1 MINRKSF
8 SKPSSKYRAKPFWA
22 WNGKLDEKELKYQ
35 LGIFKEMG
43 MGGAFFHSRTGLA
56 TKYLGDEWFDLI
68 NACADESERLGL
80 EGWLYDE
87 DRWPSGSA
95 GGKVAENEEY
105 RTRYLQ
111 MKIVSAEEFVYT
123 DDVVAAFEIALDGL
137 SFTNKRRISKDE
149 TCNGTVVWFYI
160 ESMQENSNYNGTTYI
175 DCMNREAVEC
185 FINLTHERYA
195 KTAGDRLGKS
205 IKGIFTDEPHRGAV
219 MCSFGVTNEAN
230 SAVPYTPKLF
240 EEFEARFGYD
250 LKDNLPELF
259 LQKNGVKVNAVKW
272 HYMELTQQLF
282 NENFMV
288 PVQEWCH
295 KHNVKLTGHVLH
307 EDSLTTQ
314 ACMLGSVM
322 RAYEY
327 MDVPGIDVLGEYRRV
342 YWVPVQLRSI
352 ARQLGIKEMMSELY
366 GCTGWQMS
374 LRSYKEVGDWQSLFG
389 ITLRC
394 PHLSWYTMEGEAKR
408 DYPASISCQSSWY
421 KEYKLIEDYFSRMQM
436 ILAEGK
442 PVCDTLVV
450 NPIESVWS
458 VIHPGWSNDE
468 LETLDDDVKKLEKH
482 YEDLFCALA
491 GNQIDFDYGDEHYIK
506 KLGKVVE
513 LADGTVALQMGD
525 MTYKTVIVPHMLTI
539 RFSTAQLLKEFADK
553 GGNVIF
559 TADAPEFV
567 DAVLSNFAKEISGT
581 KCDIA
586 NISSVLCST
595 AIRVDTNSDQIYMQV
610 REVEDGYMAVLINMD
625 TKNGAENV
633 TISFDKD
640 FDIEQLDIRTGD
652 INSIGHG
659 KEIIVDFEAS
669 MEYCLKLS
677 RTNYLPEIKNVSTEE
692 NEKVIELC
700 GPFRYSLSEPNICVL
715 DMAEYSING
724 ECYERTDVLLADRA
738 IRKKLGLELRGG
750 EMLQPW
756 FTADKEHKTVGQ
768 ISLKFDFDIEAI
780 PSELKLALERPENFE
795 ITLNGCKSA
804 FTETDE
810 RWVDI
815 CYTVLKID
823 VSKCVIGRNIIELS
837 AEMRDNINL
846 EAMFLLGD
854 FGVRLNGSHSTLT
867 KLPEYLEIGD
877 LCEQG
882 LPFYS
887 AAVTYRI
894 ENLTENVKHLALD
907 EFEGAVVK
915 VEGNGKEKVIYAPP
929 YVADVDSL
937 IDNGN
942 LSLTC
947 ILTRKNTFGP
957 LHYGPL
963 WMEAIWPDMFV
974 IEDEEIFC
982 KDRYALIKQGLTKPI
997 LLYKDK
1003 EM

>member
-1 MINRKSF
+1 MINKKIF
-8 SKPSSKYRAKPFWA
+8 NAPSIEYRAKPFWA

-43 MGGAFFHSRTGLA
+43 MGGTFFHSRTGLA
-56 TKYLGDEWFDLI
+56 TKYLGNEWFKLI

-95 GGKVAENEEY
+95 GGMVAENEEY
-105 RTRYLQ
+105 RTHYLQ
-111 MKIVSAEEFVYT
+111 MKIDSSEDFVYT
-123 DDVVAAFEIALDGL
+123 DDVVAAFEISLDGL
-137 SFTNKRRISKDE
+137 SFTNKRKLTKDE
-149 TCNGTVVWFYI
+149 TCKGTVVWFYI
-160 ESMQENSNYNGTTYI
+160 EPMQENSNYNGTTYI
-175 DCMNREAVEC
+175 DCMNRDAVEC
-185 FINLTHERYA
+185 FINLTHEKYA
-195 KTAGDRLGKS
+195 EASGDKFGKS

-240 EEFEARFGYD
+240 EEFKARFGYD

-259 LQKNGVKVNAVKW
+259 LQKDGVKVSPVKW

-282 NENFMV
+282 NENYMI
-288 PVQEWCH
+288 PVQEWCR
-295 KHNVKLTGHVLH
+295 KHNLKLTGHVLH

-322 RAYEY
+322 RVYEY
-327 MDVPGIDVLGEYRRV
+327 MDIPGIDVLGEYRRV

-389 ITLRC
+389 TTLRC

-408 DYPASISCQSSWY
+408 DYPASISFQSPWY
-421 KEYKLIEDYFSRMQM
+421 KEYNQIEDYFSRMQI
-436 ILAEGK
+436 ILSSGE
-442 PVCDTLVV
+442 PVCDTLVI
-450 NPIESVWS
+450 NPVESVWS

-468 LETLDDDVKKLEKH
+468 LETLDEDVKKIEEH
-482 YEDLFCALA
+482 YESLFYSLA
-491 GNQIDFDYGDEHYIK
+491 GNRVDFDYGDEHYIK

-513 LADGTVALQMGD
+513 LPDGTTALQIGEMS
-525 MTYKTVIVPHMLTI
+525 YKTVIIPRMFTI
-539 RFSTAQLLKEFADK
+539 RSSTVALLKEFANK
-553 GGNVIF
+553 GGNIII

-567 DAVLSNFAKEISGT
+567 DAVPSDFAKEILGT
-581 KCDIA
+581 KCDIS
-586 NISSVLCST
+586 NISSYISST
-595 AIRVDTNSDQIYMQV
+595 VVHLDGEYNQIYMQV
-610 REVEDGYMAVLINMD
+610 RKLDDGYAAVLINMD
-625 TKNGAENV
+625 TENGSKNV
-633 TISFDKD
+633 TLSFDEEFDVEQWD
-640 FDIEQLDIRTGD
+640 FRTGD
-652 INSIGHG
+652 IKAVGHG
-659 KEIIVDFEAS
+659 KSVTVDFEPS
-669 MEYCLKLS
+669 MEYCIKFS
-677 RTNYLPEIKNVSTEE
+677 RTNNLPQII
-692 NEKVIELC
+692 EKVNENTENILELK
-700 GPFRYSLSEPNICVL
+700 GPFRYTLSEPNICVL

-724 ECYERTDVLLADRA
+724 ERYERTDVLIADKN

-756 FTADKEHKTVGQ
+756 FIADKEHNVVGQ
-768 ISLKFDFDIEAI
+768 ISLSFNFDIEI
-780 PSELKLALERPENFE
+780 MPSELKLVIEHPENFE
-795 ITLNGCKSA
+795 IALNGCKSA
-804 FTETDE
+804 FTKIDE
-810 RWVDI
+810 RWVDS
-815 CYTVLKID
+815 CFTVLEID
-823 VSKCVIGRNIIELS
+823 ITKCAIGRNVIELS
-837 AEMRDNINL
+837 TGMRDNINL

-854 FGVRLNGSHSTLT
+854 FGVKLNGSHSVIT
-867 KLPEYLEIGD
+867 KLPESLEIGD

-887 AAVTYRI
+887 AGVTYYI
-894 ENLTENVKHLALD
+894 DNLPNNVKSLALS

-915 VEGNGKEKVIYAPP
+915 VEGKGEERIIFAPP
-929 YVADVDSL
+929 YVADIDSL

-957 LHYGPL
+957 LHYSPL

-982 KDRYALIKQGLTKPI
+982 KDSYALIKQGLTKPI
-997 LLYKDK
+997 LLYIDK